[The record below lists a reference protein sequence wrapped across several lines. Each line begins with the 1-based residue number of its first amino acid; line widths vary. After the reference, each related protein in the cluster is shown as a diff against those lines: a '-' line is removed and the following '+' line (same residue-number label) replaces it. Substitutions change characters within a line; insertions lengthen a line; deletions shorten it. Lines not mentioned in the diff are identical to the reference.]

1 MTRAPFGFW
10 PSPLGAEQAAAGR
23 VSLSELTSDGV
34 RLYWLESRPSESG
47 RVVLVRSAGD
57 AVEELSPGGVSI
69 RSRVHEYGGGA
80 SCLVPEHGPGA
91 FAYVRLDDQRV
102 WLTDGGSAAPRA
114 LSSEPPPGEI
124 WAHGGLCA
132 TPDGDWIV
140 AVREAHRPGNSRP
153 RHCLVAVG
161 TRVDNVGESIVAEGH
176 GFYGAPRVNDAG
188 DRLATVVW
196 DHPDMPWDSSA
207 VVVIPLEVVLDHV
220 TATSRLTA
228 AGAPWV
234 VAGGPDESVGQPA
247 WRLDGGL
254 RFVSDR
260 QRWWQPYLHPGT
272 AGAHPAEPMTDEE
285 AEFHGPDWVLGQTT
299 MVEMRDGSLVA
310 RRTSGGRD
318 SLVHITAPQASP
330 KVLSQPC
337 VSIERAVPAR

>member
-1 MTRAPFGFW
+1 MRKSAWSTVRAARA
-10 PSPLGAEQAAAGR
+10 SAAGIGRYGRSDDSRPVRFLALATRSGAGRRRASVALR
-23 VSLSELTSDGV
+23 VDLGRV

-114 LSSEPPPGEI
+114 LSSEPPAGEI

-132 TPDGDWIV
+132 TPDGDWVV

-161 TRVDNVGESIVAEGH
+161 TRSTTWANRSW
-176 GFYGAPRVNDAG
+176 PRAM
-188 DRLATVVW
+188 ASTV
-196 DHPDMPWDSSA
+196 P
-207 VVVIPLEVVLDHV
+207 
-220 TATSRLTA
+220 R
-228 AGAPWV
+228 G
-234 VAGGPDESVGQPA
+234 
-247 WRLDGGL
+247 
-254 RFVSDR
+254 
-260 QRWWQPYLHPGT
+260 
-272 AGAHPAEPMTDEE
+272 
-285 AEFHGPDWVLGQTT
+285 
-299 MVEMRDGSLVA
+299 
-310 RRTSGGRD
+310 
-318 SLVHITAPQASP
+318 
-330 KVLSQPC
+330 
-337 VSIERAVPAR
+337 